1 MKSIEKYL
9 TLTSFLLIM
18 VFISF
23 VYILVF
29 SVLFFPDNQVLSV
42 IANNTR
48 VLHFALVSGFLG
60 STSLLI
66 IIKNQ

>member
-60 STSLLI
+60 STSLLT

>member
-1 MKSIEKYL
+1 MKSIKNYL
-9 TLTSFLLIM
+9 ILTSFSLILI
-18 VFISF
+18 FIGF

-29 SVLFFPDNQVLSV
+29 SVLFFPDNQVLNV

-48 VLHFALVSGFLG
+48 ALHFALVSGFLG
-60 STSLLI
+60 STSLLT